1 MFGVVK
7 IRLAQ
12 VVNFRLSFL
21 HIRHVRHAMLSDP
34 GEAVSGL
41 PMRPDRVDFRHV
53 KDVILPGI
61 FNFGAQSLQP
71 FGLRPIGSL
80 SYA

>member
-1 MFGVVK
+1 
-7 IRLAQ
+7 
-12 VVNFRLSFL
+12 
-21 HIRHVRHAMLSDP
+21 MLSDL
-34 GEAVSGL
+34 GEAAPGL
-41 PMRPDRVDFRHV
+41 PVRLDRVDFRHV

-61 FNFGAQSLQP
+61 FNFEAQSLQP